1 MEKPPIIHVGNRM
14 FNIQAVRYIEIEGM
28 GNLVNVHLTEG
39 VTLQFEEEEAES
51 LLGILELGYIQNG
64 KIEQEKCAQ
73 FAAEVESIF
82 NKPKP

>member
-14 FNIQAVRYIEIEGM
+14 INVRAIRYIEIEGM

-39 VTLQFEEEEAES
+39 VTLQFEEEEADS
-51 LLGILELGYIQNG
+51 LLGILELGYIQKG
-64 KIEQEKCAQ
+64 KIELEKCTQ
-73 FAAEVESIF
+73 FASEVESIF

>member
-1 MEKPPIIHVGNRM
+1 M

-28 GNLVNVHLTEG
+28 GNSVNVYLADG

-64 KIEQEKCAQ
+64 KIEHDKSAQ
-73 FAAEVESIF
+73 FAAEVDSIV
-82 NKPKP
+82 KRPKP